1 LARASAFRSL
11 AFSSS
16 SCFSRSVSTSIA
28 APYFAFHARN
38 VERLKQWFQ
47 HTSMMGVPAA
57 ASRRKPR
64 ICAVEKRVRIGLRAR
79 L

>member
-11 AFSSS
+11 AFSAS
-16 SCFSRSVSTSIA
+16 SCFSRSVSASIA
-28 APYFAFHARN
+28 APYFAFHARK

-47 HTSMMGVPAA
+47 HTSMTDVPAA

-64 ICAVEKRVRIGLRAR
+64 ICAVEKRLRIEERAR